1 MAQRMVL
8 LLLLTLTVGLGG
20 CYWHDGGRE
29 EYRPGGY
36 RQGYNSQ
43 GYLYYP
49 QGSNESVWHFR
60 RGANTPG
67 YEYDGAHR

>member
-1 MAQRMVL
+1 MVQRMVL
-8 LLLLTLTVGLGG
+8 LLLLIIMVGLGG

-43 GYLYYP
+43 VYSYYP
-49 QGSNESVWHFR
+49 QGSNESVWYFR